1 MATKSSHHCI
11 CCNRPLTNPVSQ
23 ALGKGPICRMGGKKE
38 SMNRLSLFSMEAIFS
53 WGFLRPT
60 DPKYKKSI
68 IWIQDDSGQEA
79 AKSVTNDMDN
89 VLMKID
95 AEVRDITRCKDHRDG
110 LGVREFLTM
119 YRDTDG
125 VWDGID
131 ITEYKGG
138 YKFPATP
145 FSLNLKTRDVAAL
158 KLWDVRGRVPKEK
171 KGIIVITEHSHDE
184 SPV

>member
-23 ALGKGPICRMGGKKE
+23 ALGKGPICRMGGKNE
-38 SMNRLSLFSMEAIFS
+38 SVNRLNLFSMEAIFS

-68 IWIQDDSGQEA
+68 IWIQDDSGEEA

-89 VLMKID
+89 VLVKID
-95 AEVRDITRCKDHRDG
+95 AEVRDITRCKELPQG
-110 LGVREFLTM
+110 LGVRDFLLM
-119 YRDTDG
+119 YRDYLG

-131 ITEYKGG
+131 VGEYKGG
-138 YKFPATP
+138 WKFPSTV
-145 FSLNLKTRDVAAL
+145 FSLNLQTRDVAAL
-158 KLWDVRGRVPKEK
+158 KLWDIRGRAPKAK
-171 KGIIVITEHSHDE
+171 KEVAPTETNINEPS
-184 SPV
+184 